1 MKLKSKKKGIL
12 VGFTLILV
20 MLFTGSALANPIQD
34 LLTQKVT
41 NPVSS
46 TIEKSVAGYQ
56 LASSA
61 ATENVNSAKSAIKV
75 AKQQVEEKIKQE
87 EEAKKKAEEA
97 KLKKQETPALSKEK
111 IATTSV
117 TPKVANTQAKS
128 TTTTKT
134 KTSAP
139 ATTTTTKTEPA
150 PAKVDIAAK
159 QAQAQ
164 SILNSYMAQYP
175 ILKDCTIKVKVP
187 SNPKWQGCTYYALGL
202 IIINPNHTASLQKI
216 IWHECEHIIDWREDQ
231 DIDHDDYW
239 E

>member
-1 MKLKSKKKGIL
+1 MKLKSKKKGVW

-20 MLFTGSALANPIQD
+20 MLFTGSALANPIQG

-56 LASSA
+56 LASST
-61 ATENVNSAKSAIKV
+61 ATEKVNSAKSAIKV

-128 TTTTKT
+128 ATTTKT
-134 KTSAP
+134 KTSTP
-139 ATTTTTKTEPA
+139 ATTTKTEPA
-150 PAKVDIAAK
+150 PAKVNIAAK

-164 SILNSYMAQYP
+164 SILSSYIARYP
-175 ILKDCTIKVKVP
+175 ILKGCTIKVKVP

-202 IIINPNHTASLQKI
+202 IIINPNHTASLQTI

>member
-1 MKLKSKKKGIL
+1 MKLKSKKKGVL

-20 MLFTGSALANPIQD
+20 VLFTGSALANPVQG
-34 LLTQKVT
+34 LLTKKVT

-61 ATENVNSAKSAIKV
+61 ATKKMNSAKSAIKV
-75 AKQQVEEKIKQE
+75 AKQQAEKKIKQE
-87 EEAKKKAEEA
+87 AEAKKKAEEA
-97 KLKKQETPALSKEK
+97 KLKKQETPAISEK
-111 IATTSV
+111 KITTTSV
-117 TPKVANTQAKS
+117 KPKVASTQAKS
-128 TTTTKT
+128 ATTTKT

-139 ATTTTTKTEPA
+139 ATTTKTEPA
-150 PAKVDIAAK
+150 PAKVNIAAK

-164 SILNSYMAQYP
+164 SMLNSYIARYP
-175 ILKDCTIKVKVP
+175 ILKGCTIKVQVP